1 METHTFACKHSF
13 FYCLKLWDKSTRAH
27 FHLHILLL
35 LGQNKVTLV
44 GRRFSHVSDQG
55 KWDEQLP
62 FGRCP
67 VLGIWACP
75 AHWCLQFSRS
85 AWSQRSR
92 ESEEE
97 EEEEEESPI
106 HKWIHDTSSPE
117 EKPLEW
123 FLRLKRSPAATSR
136 TSEWGLA
143 AAVGPNV
150 THCAALHFKDA
161 GRIMNKKPPH
171 CPFFSSGSM

>member
-1 METHTFACKHSF
+1 MQTHSF
-13 FYCLKLWDKSTRAH
+13 FYCLKLWNKSTRAH

-44 GRRFSHVSDQG
+44 ALRFSHVSNQE
-55 KWDEQLP
+55 KWDEQFTFRSL
-62 FGRCP
+62 
-67 VLGIWACP
+67 
-75 AHWCLQFSRS
+75 SRS
-85 AWSQRSR
+85 WNISLSSSLVSAVLTICMVAEEQRVWGGGGGGEPVSQINTWHIITRGKD
-92 ESEEE
+92 
-97 EEEEEESPI
+97 
-106 HKWIHDTSSPE
+106 H
-117 EKPLEW
+117 LEW

-136 TSEWGLA
+136 TSEWGFT